1 MTNIRSNYI
10 GREFPFNLIT
20 YQRSDGP
27 VSILKHDDLFDIIQ
41 NQISGENRVT
51 YHFEFPLVSAAHCFA
66 ICTMTDGTGRTVQE
80 CGESMPETLTTFIA
94 KNIPATMAAIRAF
107 DRAAIKFLDLDC
119 KGKAYSDQ
127 EIPEKE
133 IQTALK
139 NHPSGPESVPAAE
152 KPKGT
157 DIPNKKTKPDTVDSM
172 PAVPRSERPVETD
185 TGTWGNSELRDQ
197 ILKALDEHDEVI
209 VFDTETTGLSV
220 SKDRI
225 VEISAQK
232 FKIETDKT
240 LTLIDELHQY
250 IKPPFP
256 MPEKAA
262 EINGITDELLEDQPA
277 EEDAFVDIYRFFG
290 ERPQILSGYNSP
302 FDIRFLS
309 DMYKRQEKT
318 LLPQAELDVC
328 KMAKDKVRMAENYKL
343 ETIAGIYGMKGDD
356 FHTASADTDYTA
368 KLLGIFIQDYRKEL
382 NGTPSDKTGT
392 EKNRPEILSMELF
405 APSSTVR
412 RIYVNTSLGTVFYN
426 IPKKCWQ
433 AKNADINNLDM
444 DYIEQEAWKNAGVD
458 SQQAFEKF
466 TGKWNSSEH
475 QAA

>member
-1 MTNIRSNYI
+1 MTNIKSNYI
-10 GREFPFNLIT
+10 GGEFPFNLVT
-20 YQRSDGP
+20 YQRSDEP

-41 NQISGENRVT
+41 NQISGEHQVT
-51 YHFEFPLVSAAHCFA
+51 YHFEFPLISATHCFVV
-66 ICTMTDGTGRTVQE
+66 CTMSDASGRTVQE
-80 CGESMPETLTTFIA
+80 CGESMTETLTTAIA
-94 KNIPATMAAIRAF
+94 KTIPATMAAIRAF

-133 IQTALK
+133 IQAALK
-139 NHPSGPESVPAAE
+139 NNPVTSEQTSVATKAEAPAAPE
-152 KPKGT
+152 K
-157 DIPNKKTKPDTVDSM
+157 DVQ
-172 PAVPRSERPVETD
+172 PAPAESTPVATRPERQVEAD
-185 TGTWGNSELRDQ
+185 TGTWGNGELRDQ
-197 ILKALDEHDEVI
+197 VLKALDEHDEVI

-232 FKIETDKT
+232 FKIETNKE

-256 MPEKAA
+256 MPEKAT
-262 EINGITDELLEDQPA
+262 EINGITDELLEDQPV
-277 EEDAFVDIYRFFG
+277 EEDAFVDIFHFFG
-290 ERPQILSGYNSP
+290 EHPQILSGYKSP

-309 DMYKRQEKT
+309 EMYKRQEKN
-318 LLPQAELDVC
+318 LMPQAELDVY
-328 KMAKDKVRMAENYKL
+328 KMARDKVRMAENYKL

-356 FHTASADTDYTA
+356 FHTASVDTDYTA
-368 KLLGIFIQDYRKEL
+368 KLLGIFIQDYQKEL
-382 NGTPSDKTGT
+382 TVSTDEQTAP
-392 EKNRPEILSMELF
+392 EKSRPEILSMELF

-433 AKNADINNLDM
+433 AKNANMSNIDM
-444 DYIEQEAWKNAGVD
+444 TYIEQEAWKNAGVD
-458 SQQAFEKF
+458 NQNDFEKF

>member
-1 MTNIRSNYI
+1 MAEKDTQPS
-10 GREFPFNLIT
+10 
-20 YQRSDGP
+20 
-27 VSILKHDDLFDIIQ
+27 
-41 NQISGENRVT
+41 
-51 YHFEFPLVSAAHCFA
+51 SAE
-66 ICTMTDGTGRTVQE
+66 RT
-80 CGESMPETLTTFIA
+80 
-94 KNIPATMAAIRAF
+94 
-107 DRAAIKFLDLDC
+107 
-119 KGKAYSDQ
+119 
-127 EIPEKE
+127 
-133 IQTALK
+133 
-139 NHPSGPESVPAAE
+139 PAAP
-152 KPKGT
+152 KP
-157 DIPNKKTKPDTVDSM
+157 
-172 PAVPRSERPVETD
+172 ERQVETD

-197 ILKALDEHDEVI
+197 VLKALDEHDEII

-225 VEISAQK
+225 VELSAQK
-232 FKIETDKT
+232 FKIEANKE

-256 MPEKAA
+256 MPEKAT
-262 EINGITDELLEDQPA
+262 EINGITDEMLEDQLI
-277 EEDAFVDIYRFFG
+277 EEDAFVDIYHFFG

-302 FDIRFLS
+302 FDIRFLTE
-309 DMYKRQEKT
+309 MYKRQEKN
-318 LLPQAELDVC
+318 LMPQAELDVC

-368 KLLGIFIQDYRKEL
+368 KLLGIFIQDYRKEM
-382 NGTPSDKTGT
+382 NNNTSDKVET

-433 AKNADINNLDM
+433 SKNADMNKLDM
-444 DYIEQEAWKNAGVD
+444 NYIEQEAWKNAGVN
-458 SQQAFEKF
+458 SQQDFEKF